1 MEAARRFS
9 SPSGGQ
15 PLASASPA
23 RRQDFAPTL
32 GGHALAE
39 TVTALTYKLARLIS
53 PLHVQF
59 SATLWGREDVVLGN
73 ALKPE
78 FSASI
83 DFARL
88 IREGPWP
95 VNETLFV

>member
-1 MEAARRFS
+1 MT
-9 SPSGGQ
+9 
-15 PLASASPA
+15 PLA
-23 RRQDFAPTL
+23 
-32 GGHALAE
+32 
-39 TVTALTYKLARLIS
+39 YKLARLIS

-59 SATLWGREDVVLGN
+59 SAVAVGKEDVVLEN

-78 FSASI
+78 FSGQHY

-95 VNETLFV
+95 VNETLVSEVKTSHKPVREPGSGRGLVYKASCQDPSPPSIKAV